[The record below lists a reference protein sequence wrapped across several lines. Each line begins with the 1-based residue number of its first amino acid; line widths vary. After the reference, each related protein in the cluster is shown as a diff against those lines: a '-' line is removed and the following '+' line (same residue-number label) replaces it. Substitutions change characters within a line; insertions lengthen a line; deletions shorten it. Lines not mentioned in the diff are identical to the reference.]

1 MNFYGRL
8 MTDREYDVDRIRRI
22 IADHERGF
30 NEKNPDLFAAH
41 YRERCWVVDVTGTET
56 EGRAALLEQA
66 RTALPGPW
74 AEQFARYTPGD
85 VEFLGGNTAIVH
97 LYADAATATGEP
109 ADVGHAMIGL
119 YVLARTDDTW
129 QVIARHDTLV
139 TTPATT

>member
-1 MNFYGRL
+1 

-41 YRERCWVVDVTGTET
+41 YRDRCWVVDVTGTET

-66 RTALPGPW
+66 RTALSGPW
-74 AEQFARYTPGD
+74 AEQRARYSPGD
-85 VEFLGGNTAIVH
+85 VEFLGDDTAITH
-97 LYADAATATGEP
+97 LYTNATT

-139 TTPATT
+139 ANPSHDVRPS